1 MLYYLVSAAYVV
13 ICLLLLIVVLLQ
25 QGKGGDIANVFGG
38 TSSQTA
44 FGARTGPTVLSKA
57 TIVLAVLFALGAISL
72 GILEQRGLSNS
83 VVGGTA
89 GPKTT
94 PAPATAP
101 AKPPAPEPKKQ

>member
-1 MLYYLVSAAYVV
+1 MLYYIISAVYIIV
-13 ICLLLLIVVLLQ
+13 CLFLLIVVLLQ
-25 QGKGGDIANVFGG
+25 QGKGGDMASVFGG

-72 GILEQRGLSNS
+72 GILAQRGPGS

-89 GPKTT
+89 APK
-94 PAPATAP
+94 PVSAPATP
-101 AKPPAPEPKKQ
+101 AKPPAPQPKP